1 MHTMLRSLT
10 AAAASVLIASAAFAA
25 PAPGHVDFGQFTP
38 AAGQQF
44 VDIEVD
50 GGLLKLAAIFA
61 GKEDPEIGKLVAN
74 LQRVRVNVLGL
85 SDETRASTTQRIR
98 QIREGLSAQ
107 GWKRVVTVQERN
119 GEDVGVYLKQAA
131 DDAIEG
137 IVVTVISGGNEAV
150 LINVVG
156 NVKLEQ
162 IATVG
167 ERLNIEPLRK
177 LNLASR

>member
-25 PAPGHVDFGQFTP
+25 PAPGYVDFGQFTP

-50 GGLLKLAAIFA
+50 RGLLKLASIFA